1 MIKRT
6 LLILL
11 AMAIVASSTNAAPKR
26 LTVQHKKLFAIVT
39 AYLEE
44 SVNDARRLD
53 IVAWYVPVLPLKPAY
68 RWTGGYGQPE
78 VKRSGYVGYLGW
90 RAINRTGWAVCCK
103 YRGSNGFGAVMIET
117 KVFFVSGGRVIRHCE
132 KADFSP
138 IRPRRR
144 QDPHTQQFLNLLPRA
159 LRQL

>member
-11 AMAIVASSTNAAPKR
+11 AMATVASSINAAPKR
-26 LTVQHKKLFAIVT
+26 LSMQHKKVFAIVT

-44 SVNDARRLD
+44 NVNDARRLD

-68 RWTGGYGQPE
+68 RWTGGPGDPF
-78 VKRSGYVGYLGW
+78 KRMGAIAPGCW

-103 YRGSNGFGAVMIET
+103 YRASNAFGAVVIET
-117 KVFFVSGGRVIRHCE
+117 KVFFVSGGRVIRVLK

-138 IRPRRR
+138 IRPRQRE
-144 QDPHTQQFLNLLPRA
+144 DPHTQQFLNLLPRA